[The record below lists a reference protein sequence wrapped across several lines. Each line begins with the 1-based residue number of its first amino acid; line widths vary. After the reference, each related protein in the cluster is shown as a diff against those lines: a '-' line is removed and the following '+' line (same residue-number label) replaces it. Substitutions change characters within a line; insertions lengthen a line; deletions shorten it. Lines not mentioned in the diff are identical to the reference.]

1 MNNRATKPLL
11 RRQQAWVLGIGVLFL
26 ADFVFYGYMPSHRRL
41 ESLARARSQHES
53 TLNTATS
60 QAEALPTLEKRH
72 KETAGTV
79 RYYEACVPT
88 ESELG
93 VFLGQIASIMT
104 VHQLADQVVEPGKEI
119 EADELNCIPVRMDC
133 TGTLSAIFGFCA
145 DLQSLH
151 RIVRIEKITLNNDSG
166 FTGRVAMQTE
176 AVIFYR
182 PQKTQETDSWTS
194 KRFSEKA
201 PNGA

>member
-1 MNNRATKPLL
+1 MNNTGTKPLL

-41 ESLARARSQHES
+41 QSLVRAQSQHES
-53 TLNTATS
+53 TINTAMT
-60 QAEALPTLEKRH
+60 QAEALPALEKRH

-79 RYYEACVPT
+79 RHYEDSVPA
-88 ESELG
+88 ESTLG

-104 VHQLADQVVEPGKEI
+104 AHHLIDQVVEPGKEI
-119 EADELNCIPVRMDC
+119 EANELNCIPVRMNC
-133 TGTLSAIFGFCA
+133 TGTLDAVFGFFT

-151 RIVRIEKITLNNDSG
+151 RLVRIEKIALNNDSG
-166 FTGRVAMQTE
+166 FTGRVALQTE

-182 PQKTQETDSWTS
+182 PAKTQASDSLTGE
-194 KRFSEKA
+194 RFSEMA
-201 PNGA
+201 NDGA